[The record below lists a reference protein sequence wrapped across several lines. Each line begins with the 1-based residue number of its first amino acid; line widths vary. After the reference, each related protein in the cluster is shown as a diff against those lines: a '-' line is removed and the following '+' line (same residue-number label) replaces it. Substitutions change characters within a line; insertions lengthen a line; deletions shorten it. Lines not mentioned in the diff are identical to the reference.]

1 MSNKPPKKAIKAYE
15 AKVHMHSADNL
26 EAENSDDIGNLSV
39 CNNAIENNNAASIM
53 KRFQAAAQQYDHN
66 SDNTDDNDDNFSAYN
81 EPIEN
86 DNAENI
92 ETRSVLKEEKR
103 QQQHEAAKGT
113 PPLHTF
119 WNQEKL
125 QASGEEL
132 YDEQSENEDQLE
144 KVNEEQSENED
155 QLEEVNEDEE
165 DFGGLSEDEI
175 EACNLL
181 KKIPAAL
188 ENLALDIEK
197 ENVNSEVWI
206 RLNSIRFYLQLVKN
220 NHQKMEAS
228 KIIADAAGK
237 EVYHA
242 RCIRSWAHEYVM
254 AHQIPYSCR
263 GHHTKTWS
271 FLWDEDILLQI
282 KSYVQENKWNI
293 TPYMIM
299 SQINEV
305 LLPGLGFAPPPTI
318 SLNTAK
324 NYLKELGYV
333 YERVKKGVYIDG
345 HEREDVVA
353 YREIFL
359 QRISELEYR
368 MSIFSGDNMEVGTW
382 PDSNT

>member
-1 MSNKPPKKAIKAYE
+1 
-15 AKVHMHSADNL
+15 
-26 EAENSDDIGNLSV
+26 
-39 CNNAIENNNAASIM
+39 
-53 KRFQAAAQQYDHN
+53 R
-66 SDNTDDNDDNFSAYN
+66 
-81 EPIEN
+81 
-86 DNAENI
+86 
-92 ETRSVLKEEKR
+92 KR
-103 QQQHEAAKGT
+103 QQQRESAKGT

-155 QLEEVNEDEE
+155 QLEEVIEDEE
-165 DFGGLSEDEI
+165 DIGELSEDEI

-181 KKIPAAL
+181 KKIPATL

-197 ENVNSEVWI
+197 KNVNSEIWM
-206 RLNSIRFYLQLVKN
+206 QQEK
-220 NHQKMEAS
+220 
-228 KIIADAAGK
+228 G
-237 EVYHA
+237 VYHA

-254 AHQIPYSCR
+254 ACQIPYSRR
-263 GHHTKTWS
+263 GYHTKTWS

-282 KSYVQENKWNI
+282 RSYIQENKWNI

-305 LLPGLGFAPPPTI
+305 ILPGLRFALPPTI

-333 YERVKKGVYIDG
+333 YKR
-345 HEREDVVA
+345 
-353 YREIFL
+353 
-359 QRISELEYR
+359 
-368 MSIFSGDNMEVGTW
+368 
-382 PDSNT
+382 